1 MVTSDSAASGRAAAV
16 GARLRAWR
24 RRVLLTQE
32 QLADR
37 AGVSVRTI
45 AGLEAGRVRYPRSD
59 TLRRLADAL
68 GLTEQERAGLTTTT
82 TGGTGGLAPMPRLA
96 GSVASCR
103 WTWPASPAGP
113 TA

>member
-1 MVTSDSAASGRAAAV
+1 MVTSDSAASGRAAV

-24 RRVLLTQE
+24 QRALLTQE

-37 AGVSVRTI
+37 AGISVRTI
-45 AGLEAGRVRYPRSD
+45 ASLEAGRVQHPRSD

-68 GLTEQERAGLTTTT
+68 GLTEQERAA
-82 TGGTGGLAPMPRLA
+82 LAAPLA
-96 GSVASCR
+96 GAGAPSRPWRRLGGSAVSCR